1 MTSTV
6 QRTALIFGVVF
17 LLVGLAGLFVPG
29 GTSMRHEMEGAPL
42 LFGMFPVNL
51 AHNVVHLLFGVWG
64 LAASRGYGASVAYAR
79 IGGLAYLALAVLG
92 YFMPEIPGLMPIGGY
107 DIWLHLVLGIALT
120 VVGFSARERVRTADR
135 TYVS

>member
-6 QRTALIFGVVF
+6 QRVAQIFGVVF
-17 LLVGLAGLFVPG
+17 LIVGLAGFFVPG

-42 LFGMFPVNL
+42 LLGLFPVNL

-64 LAASRGYGASVAYAR
+64 LVAARTFGASVAYAR
-79 IGGLAYLALAVLG
+79 IAGIAYLALAVLG

-120 VVGFSARERVRTADR
+120 VVGFTAREHVHTADR